1 MLSKK
6 TGGFPKA
13 EAQEL
18 LKAVKAQ
25 KVYTRPSRWKIAHLF
40 DYGWDEGNVWK
51 KVSKGKG
58 VDRTRRTLYDVNY
71 PSDSKTVPQQLS
83 FTGTNQYGAGGWEA
97 EPMEVW
103 VVIRPI
109 PSGSGGAST
118 SRKR

>member
-1 MLSKK
+1 MYDVPR
-6 TGGFPKA
+6 GWEVVPKA

-18 LKAVKAQ
+18 LKDVKAT
-25 KVYTRPSRWKIAHLF
+25 KVYTRRWKIAHLF
-40 DYGWDEGNVWK
+40 DDGWDEGNVYK

-58 VDRTRRTLYDVNY
+58 VDRRTLYDVNY

-97 EPMEVW
+97 EPREVW
-103 VVIRPI
+103 VMIRPI
-109 PSGSGGAST
+109 PSGSRSAST